1 MIASGQAREAISK
14 CKSVLEQLGET
25 IPAHVDSNV
34 YAEEV
39 QHVKQSLKDMS
50 VDDLLGLPLMTDATK
65 LVRVTRTNSYVA
77 YHLNSDKAAFFL

>member
-50 VDDLLGLPLMTDATK
+50 VDDLLGLPRGEASVDPQIFGLPNITSLYLPDG
-65 LVRVTRTNSYVA
+65 
-77 YHLNSDKAAFFL
+77 